1 MGSIHYEGN
10 DNIHNTNP
18 LDPEE
23 FRNQAYKVVDF
34 IADYYKNIEQ
44 FPVLSQV
51 HPGYLRKTLTQQ
63 SAPDDPECLESIL
76 RDVDRYVVPGISH
89 WQSPNF
95 FAYFP
100 SSSSSAGLVGEML
113 STGFNVVGF
122 NWVSSPAA
130 TELEM
135 LVVDWFG
142 EMLKLPKS
150 FLFSGGGG
158 GGGGGVLQGTTCEA
172 ILSTLVAARD
182 QKLKVI
188 GRDMFCKLVVYGSD
202 QTHMSLQK
210 AAQVAGFGEENF
222 RVIKTTKSDSFGLS
236 PTSLK
241 MAIQSDIEKG
251 FVPLYLCATIGTTS
265 TNAVDPLDSLCEI
278 AQQNGIWVHVDAAYA
293 GSVCICP
300 EFRHFL
306 NGVEKANSFS
316 LNAHKWFFTAPDCCC
331 LWLKDPSALRNSLS
345 VNPSYL
351 ENKATDSGEVVDY
364 KDWQITLSRRFRAMK
379 LWVVIKSYGVAN
391 LRMFLRSHVKMAKLF
406 EELVGR
412 DERFEVVVPRNFGL
426 VCFRLLFSEIDK
438 TNAMNLKLL
447 ERINKSGRAYMTHAM
462 VAGMYLIRFS
472 VGGTMTEERHVVT
485 AWKLVQEL
493 ANEIYLM

>member
-1 MGSIHYEGN
+1 MI
-10 DNIHNTNP
+10 I
-18 LDPEE
+18 
-23 FRNQAYKVVDF
+23 Q
-34 IADYYKNIEQ
+34 
-44 FPVLSQV
+44 
-51 HPGYLRKTLTQQ
+51 
-63 SAPDDPECLESIL
+63 IL
-76 RDVDRYVVPGISH
+76 G
-89 WQSPNF
+89 
-95 FAYFP
+95 
-100 SSSSSAGLVGEML
+100 
-113 STGFNVVGF
+113 
-122 NWVSSPAA
+122 
-130 TELEM
+130 
-135 LVVDWFG
+135 
-142 EMLKLPKS
+142 
-150 FLFSGGGG
+150 
-158 GGGGGVLQGTTCEA
+158 
-172 ILSTLVAARD
+172 
-182 QKLKVI
+182 
-188 GRDMFCKLVVYGSD
+188 
-202 QTHMSLQK
+202 
-210 AAQVAGFGEENF
+210 AGFGEENF

-306 NGVEKANSFS
+306 DGVEKANSFS

-351 ENKATDSGEVVDY
+351 KNKATDSGEVVDY

-379 LWVVIKSYGVAN
+379 LWVVMKSYGVAN

-426 VCFRLLFSEIDK
+426 VCFRLSFSEIDK
-438 TNAMNLKLL
+438 SNAMNLKLL
-447 ERINKSGRAYMTHAM
+447 ERINKSGKAYMTHTM

-472 VGGTMTEERHVVT
+472 VGGTMTEERHVVS

-493 ANEIYLM
+493 ADEIYLM

>member
-1 MGSIHYEGN
+1 MI
-10 DNIHNTNP
+10 I
-18 LDPEE
+18 
-23 FRNQAYKVVDF
+23 Q
-34 IADYYKNIEQ
+34 
-44 FPVLSQV
+44 
-51 HPGYLRKTLTQQ
+51 
-63 SAPDDPECLESIL
+63 IL
-76 RDVDRYVVPGISH
+76 G
-89 WQSPNF
+89 
-95 FAYFP
+95 
-100 SSSSSAGLVGEML
+100 
-113 STGFNVVGF
+113 
-122 NWVSSPAA
+122 
-130 TELEM
+130 
-135 LVVDWFG
+135 
-142 EMLKLPKS
+142 
-150 FLFSGGGG
+150 
-158 GGGGGVLQGTTCEA
+158 
-172 ILSTLVAARD
+172 
-182 QKLKVI
+182 
-188 GRDMFCKLVVYGSD
+188 
-202 QTHMSLQK
+202 
-210 AAQVAGFGEENF
+210 AGFGEENF

-306 NGVEKANSFS
+306 DGVEKANSFS

-351 ENKATDSGEVVDY
+351 KNKATDSGEVVDY

-379 LWVVIKSYGVAN
+379 LWVVMKSYGVAN

-426 VCFRLLFSEIDK
+426 VCFRLSFFEIDK
-438 TNAMNLKLL
+438 SNAMNLKLL
-447 ERINKSGRAYMTHAM
+447 ERINKSGKAYMTHAM
-462 VAGMYLIRFS
+462 VSGMYLIRFS
-472 VGGTMTEERHVVT
+472 VGGTMTEERHVVS

-493 ANEIYLM
+493 ADEIYLM